1 LPAHVQAVNLSPQNI
16 DRTLDVAWNWAAAFL
31 PRFVTAMIILIIGS
45 IVARWLSRTVFG
57 LASRS
62 AHIDPTI
69 RPILAAMIRYSV
81 LILVFIAALSQVGVQ
96 TASLFAVL
104 GAAGLAIGLAL
115 QGTLSNIAA
124 GLMLLWLRPFRIG
137 DFIEVNNMA
146 GTVREIGLF
155 VCQLETFDGIFLFA
169 PNSTI
174 WNQPLR
180 NHTRNAG
187 RLISVDITVPA
198 KADIGR
204 ARDILVAMAGRD
216 PRILKTPRPRV
227 FVESVTG
234 AELQLNLRVWAT
246 HENVGALQRDIIE
259 RAKREIESAGIE
271 ALQPQKVV
279 RVVPPDN
286 DPSRLLSPAQPTIE

>member
-1 LPAHVQAVNLSPQNI
+1 VNLSPENI
-16 DRTLDVAWNWAAAFL
+16 DRAIDIAWSWTAAFL
-31 PRFVTAMIILIIGS
+31 PRFITAIIILIVGTIL
-45 IVARWLSRTVFG
+45 ARWLSRTVFG

-62 AHIDPTI
+62 THVDPTI

-81 LILVFIAALSQVGVQ
+81 LILVFIVALSQIGVQ

-137 DFIEVNNMA
+137 DFIEVNSMA

-155 VCQLETFDGIFLFA
+155 VCHLETFDGIFLFV

-187 RLISVDITVPA
+187 RLVSVDVTVPA
-198 KADIGR
+198 KADIGP
-204 ARDILVAMAGRD
+204 ARDILLGMAKRD
-216 PRILKTPRPRV
+216 PRILEAPQPRV

-234 AELQLNLRVWAT
+234 AGLQLNLRVWAS
-246 HENVGALQRDIIE
+246 HENIGALQRDIIE
-259 RAKREIESAGIE
+259 RAKRELESAGIE
-271 ALQPQKVV
+271 TLQPQQVV
-279 RVVPPDN
+279 RVVPPDS
-286 DPSRLLSPAQPTIE
+286 DPSRLLSTAQPMAE